1 MNPRS
6 NFNITKLLFTPTGT
20 YNDQFLRPFYLGD
33 NVDLQTMSILQ
44 EVTQG
49 GRKINPG
56 VLSPYSGQLLKPS
69 ADLTHQIQIANGY
82 GEQRL
87 RFMMEVE
94 SVAMGANLI
103 SYVTGWT
110 DYPGYHRV
118 DSQKIVIDPNMKLYF
133 NNTVTLQHSNYGDA
147 AGAVRSNV
155 IDTSHLLF
163 GKYNPSFNTDQSQV
177 AMTTRPEDI
186 FSIMEVSMQS
196 GGQQYSD
203 GRLLF
208 ADLLPKKSRRSNELT
223 NNYLSTVLSN
233 YRDSVTN
240 AAGGMATAQDA
251 MSFAIGNVAE
261 SVINED
267 PLFHAICRTLSF
279 GEDGS
284 ITYGALCTVSPGLD
298 YVTGVAGG
306 ESKYVQALHQRGAGT
321 ANLNSATPECL
332 AATTVAREV
341 PAIMSDLMLTGLMF
355 TATNDTY
362 GGAYEVEIAP
372 NYLSFAKMDMTRYIE
387 MFKQRLIGTVLQG
400 LSNNRMTKFNMSVQ
414 VDMFG
419 EIYVNISLNGGPIT
433 PHCFTAFDD
442 ASKAPV
448 MSYNQDAVFALV
460 NDFDTIANNL
470 DIKHTVT
477 AGMAQQPQ
485 HHQHAPNNIIVPQSG
500 GNIHNPWE
508 GQL

>member
-6 NFNITKLLFTPTGT
+6 NFTITKLLFTPTGT
-20 YNDQFLRPFYLGD
+20 YNDQFLRPFHLGE
-33 NVDLQTMSILQ
+33 NVDLQSMSILQ
-44 EVTQG
+44 EITKG
-49 GRKINPG
+49 GRTINPG
-56 VLSPYSGQLLKPS
+56 ILAPYSGQLLRPS

-118 DSQKIVIDPNMKLYF
+118 NSQNTVIDPNMKLYF
-133 NNTVTLQHSNYGDA
+133 NNTVTLQHSTYGA
-147 AGAVRSNV
+147 EHGNAVRSNV
-155 IDTSHLLF
+155 IDTSHLLW
-163 GKYNPSFNTDQSQV
+163 GSYNPSFNEDQSQV

-186 FSIMEVSMQS
+186 FSIMEVSMQA

-208 ADLLPKKSRRSNELT
+208 ADLLPKKSRRSNELS
-223 NNYLSTVLSN
+223 NVYMSTVLSN

-240 AAGGMATAQDA
+240 AQGGVGGAAEA

-279 GEDGS
+279 NEDGS

-298 YVTGVAGG
+298 HVTAVAGG

-321 ANLNSATPECL
+321 ANLNAATPECL

-341 PAIMSDLMLTGLMF
+341 PAIMSDLMLTGIMF
-355 TATNDTY
+355 TATNDTF
-362 GGAYEVEIAP
+362 GGNYEVEISP
-372 NYLSFAKMDMTRYIE
+372 NYLSFAQMDMTRYIE
-387 MFKQRLIGTVLQG
+387 TFRQRLIGTVLQG
-400 LSNNRMTKFNMSVQ
+400 LSNNRMTKFHMTVQ

-419 EIYVNISLNGGPIT
+419 EIYVNISLNGGPVT

-448 MSYNQDAVFALV
+448 MTYNQNAVFGLV
-460 NDFDTIANNL
+460 SDFDQVANNL
-470 DIKHTVT
+470 DIKHSVA
-477 AGMAQQPQ
+477 AGMGG
-485 HHQHAPNNIIVPQSG
+485 QHAQHSSQIIVPPAG